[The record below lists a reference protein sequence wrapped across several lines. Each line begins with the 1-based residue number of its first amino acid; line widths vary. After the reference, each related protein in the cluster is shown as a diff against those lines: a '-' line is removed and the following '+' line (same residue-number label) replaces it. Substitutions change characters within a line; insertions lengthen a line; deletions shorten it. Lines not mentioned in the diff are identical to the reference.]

1 MDQSVDVS
9 RVEPNL
15 HASWKSRL
23 IREFEAPYMHALRS
37 FLVGQFKQ
45 GKVIYPKPAEWFA
58 ALDAVPFDAVRVVII
73 GQDPYHGEGQ
83 AHGLSFSVR
92 PGVARPPSLVNI
104 FKELYADLGIPPA
117 KTGSLVSWAHQ
128 GVLLLNSVLT
138 VESGRPASHQG
149 KGWEV
154 FTDRIIERLASEKE
168 GLVFVLWGSY
178 AQKKGAFIDRK
189 RHFVIE
195 SAHPSPL
202 SAHRG
207 FLGSRPFSRINKW
220 LEEKGSSPINWAL
233 DAP

>member
-1 MDQSVDVS
+1 MDQMSDVS

-15 HASWKSRL
+15 HVSWKERL
-23 IREFEAPYMHALRS
+23 MGEFEAPYMQALRS

-45 GKVIYPKPAEWFA
+45 GKIIYPKPAEWFA
-58 ALDAVPFDAVRVVII
+58 AMDAVPFDAVRVVII
-73 GQDPYHGEGQ
+73 GQDPYHGDGQ

-92 PGVARPPSLVNI
+92 PGVALPPSLVNI
-104 FKELYADLGIPPA
+104 FKELHADLGIPPS
-117 KTGSLVSWAHQ
+117 KTGSLLSWAHQ

-168 GLVFVLWGSY
+168 GLVFVLWGAY

-220 LEEKGSSPINWAL
+220 LEKKGSAPINWAL
-233 DAP
+233 

>member
-1 MDQSVDVS
+1 MDQMSDVS
-9 RVEPNL
+9 PVEPNL
-15 HASWKSRL
+15 HVSWKERL
-23 IREFEAPYMHALRS
+23 RGEFEAPYMQALRT

-58 ALDAVPFDAVRVVII
+58 ALDAVPFDAVKVVII
-73 GQDPYHGEGQ
+73 GQDPYHGDGQ

-92 PGVARPPSLVNI
+92 PGVVLPPSLVNI
-104 FKELYADLGIPPA
+104 FKELHADLGIPPSR
-117 KTGSLVSWAHQ
+117 TGSLLSWAHQ

-168 GLVFVLWGSY
+168 GLVFVLWGAY

-189 RHFVIE
+189 RHLVIE

-220 LEEKGSSPINWAL
+220 LEKKGSAPINWAL
-233 DAP
+233 